1 MSGIV
6 ERFCENAERNGLI
19 VHRDSAP
26 LLDGAV
32 SSEALYALA
41 DPGSVVLAASP
52 SEPRARSI
60 LPTVHIARVPESR
73 ILAGLPELLEAVGDS
88 LPSALVIVSGPSR
101 SADIEQ
107 MLTTGVHGPREQ
119 HVVVVA
125 GDDARAGHERS
136 PAGA

>member
-19 VHRDSAP
+19 VHRGSAP
-26 LLDGAV
+26 PLDGAV
-32 SSEALYALA
+32 CSEALYGLA

-60 LPTVHIARVPESR
+60 LPAVHVARVSEDR
-73 ILAGLPELLEAVGDS
+73 ILAGLAELLEAVRED

-107 MLTTGVHGPREQ
+107 MLATGVHGPREQ
-119 HVVVVA
+119 HVLVVA
-125 GDDARAGHERS
+125 GDDARDGQRRP
-136 PAGA
+136 PAEG